1 MSDDAVEIRFRA
13 DLSDLEAGTSEAA
26 DLLGKA
32 ADQMARAFEQESL
45 KEVAIATDRNDAL
58 YRLGAESLEQWRA
71 QAIAEADDRYAA
83 ELSYIDRKEA
93 ADRGDAAAEARDE
106 EQRRIVYENHVL
118 ALQKIDERYAQEKQ
132 TEDRQALADAIS
144 ADNARLASGLR
155 TIDTEFRTH
164 QIGADE
170 RYRLEQELTEE
181 IYGEELKRLDALI
194 ATLAAGTKAYEQ
206 AIREREKI
214 EQEFARQS
222 QTNSDRL
229 ETEEAQKWTELGN
242 SIKSSFNSALDGLVF
257 GGKTFGQFMLQVAEG
272 VAKAFL
278 QMGENIAENWIEQQ
292 LAGMFETKATQGAT
306 ALAQIS
312 DAAGVAG
319 ANAFAATAAIPVVGP
334 ELAPAAGAAA
344 ASEALSFSSFLSLAT
359 GAWELKSD
367 ALAQLHKGEMVVP
380 ENFASG
386 LRAMAGPSGLDAGR
400 AGDVDRPAAGVHM
413 NYAPTINAREPA
425 SLKQMLVTESSEML
439 AWLSRQFRNGAL
451 RV

>member
-1 MSDDAVEIRFRA
+1 MSDDAVEVRFRA
-13 DLSDLEAGTSEAA
+13 DLSDLEAGTEEAA
-26 DLLGKA
+26 ALLGRA
-32 ADQMARAFEQESL
+32 ADGIARAFEQASL

-58 YRLGAESLEQWRA
+58 YRLGTESLDQWRT
-71 QAIAEADDRYAA
+71 QAIAEADTKYAA
-83 ELSYIDRKEA
+83 ELSYIDRKET
-93 ADRGDAAAEARDE
+93 ADRADAASELRDG

-118 ALQKIDERYAQEKQ
+118 ALQKIDERYAEEKQ
-132 TEDRQALADAIS
+132 VESREVLADAIS

-155 TIDTEFRTH
+155 TIDNEFRTH

-170 RYRLEQELTEE
+170 RYRLEQQLTDQ

-222 QTNSDRL
+222 QTNTDRL
-229 ETEEAQKWTELGN
+229 ETEEAQKWTVLGN
-242 SIKSSFNSALDGLVF
+242 SIKSSFNSALDGVVF
-257 GGKTFGQFMLQVAEG
+257 EGRTFGQFMLQVAEG
-272 VAKAFL
+272 VARAFL
-278 QMGENIAENWIEQQ
+278 QMGETIAENWIEQQ
-292 LAGMFETKATQGAT
+292 ITSMFETKATQSAT
-306 ALAQIS
+306 ALGQIS

-319 ANAFAATAAIPVVGP
+319 ANAVAATAAIPVVGP

-359 GAWELKSD
+359 GAWELPGD
-367 ALAQLHKGEMVVP
+367 TLAQLHKGVMVVP

-386 LRAMAGPSGLDAGR
+386 FRAAAGS
-400 AGDVDRPAAGVHM
+400 DRTTGVHM

-425 SLKQMLVTESSEML
+425 SLKQMLVAESSEML
-439 AWLSRQFRNGAL
+439 AWLQRQFRNGAL
-451 RV
+451 RA